1 MRTPRTGSLIVLGL
15 AIVAVSVIVSM
26 IGPWGQSSTVAPG
39 PSPGPGPGSGAG
51 LTSGPGLESVGSSA
65 SASLDGFGDDGT
77 WVHVVGSVTEPGL
90 YLVPVGSRV
99 IDAIMSAGGLLET
112 ADQCGINLA
121 RPLSDGEQLIVPSK
135 PEGEVTSG
143 CQTVTSGGSSGGAS
157 GPISL
162 SRADLATLD
171 SLPGIGPTLAQRI
184 IDWRT
189 ANGGFTSVDQL
200 ADVSGIGDK
209 LFSQLQSLVTP

>member
-1 MRTPRTGSLIVLGL
+1 
-15 AIVAVSVIVSM
+15 
-26 IGPWGQSSTVAPG
+26 
-39 PSPGPGPGSGAG
+39 
-51 LTSGPGLESVGSSA
+51 
-65 SASLDGFGDDGT
+65 
-77 WVHVVGSVTEPGL
+77 
-90 YLVPVGSRV
+90 
-99 IDAIMSAGGLLET
+99 
-112 ADQCGINLA
+112 
-121 RPLSDGEQLIVPSK
+121 
-135 PEGEVTSG
+135 
-143 CQTVTSGGSSGGAS
+143 
-157 GPISL
+157 L

>member
-39 PSPGPGPGSGAG
+39 PDSGSG
-51 LTSGPGLESVGSSA
+51 SESAVSESAVSESTGSSA
-65 SASLDGFGDDGT
+65 SESLDGFGDDGT
-77 WVHVVGSVTEPGL
+77 WVHVVGSVIDPGL

-135 PEGEVTSG
+135 PAGEAASG
-143 CQTVTSGGSSGGAS
+143 CQTVPSGGSSGGAS

-162 SRADLATLD
+162 SRADFATLD

>member
-1 MRTPRTGSLIVLGL
+1 
-15 AIVAVSVIVSM
+15 
-26 IGPWGQSSTVAPG
+26 
-39 PSPGPGPGSGAG
+39 
-51 LTSGPGLESVGSSA
+51 
-65 SASLDGFGDDGT
+65 
-77 WVHVVGSVTEPGL
+77 VHVVGSVIDPGL

-135 PEGEVTSG
+135 PTGEATSG
-143 CQTVTSGGSSGGAS
+143 CQSVVSGGSSGGAS